1 MPKWIEIN
9 NKLINTKDMVSIKRL
24 GKIIYIES
32 RNVISVTGISLQN
45 SNTEECLFNTRKEAK
60 HKYKEICKILCE

>member
-1 MPKWIEIN
+1 
-9 NKLINTKDMVSIKRL
+9 MVSIKRL